1 MHSTKSPASGC
12 ASKSWALTAV
22 SRVFDAEGQV
32 GANVTCAQQRGLACE
47 PLQRGKELGW
57 GAQDE
62 PTVIV
67 SRLAVVL
74 CNMCVP
80 IAIAVAF
87 AVAVAV

>member
-1 MHSTKSPASGC
+1 
-12 ASKSWALTAV
+12 
-22 SRVFDAEGQV
+22 
-32 GANVTCAQQRGLACE
+32 
-47 PLQRGKELGW
+47 LGW

-74 CNMCVP
+74 CNMCVL
-80 IAIAVAF
+80 IAIAIEV

>member
-1 MHSTKSPASGC
+1 LGLDC
-12 ASKSWALTAV
+12 
-22 SRVFDAEGQV
+22 RVTSIRRQRTSS
-32 GANVTCAQQRGLACE
+32 ANVTCAQQRGLTCE
-47 PLQRGKELGW
+47 PLQRGKDLGW

-74 CNMCVP
+74 CNMCVL
-80 IAIAVAF
+80 IAIAIEV